1 MRGTVKG
8 EAAIWFR
15 THVPVP
21 LRWALVAAVAGE
33 TLLGSL
39 PAMLP
44 WEMGHPPHW
53 GLLLPLIT
61 VAVCV
66 TMLHSGFGPLEFPH
80 RRHWRTARFGWCLL
94 AALVATVPGLWCVDG
109 LDLSGSVRNR
119 LAFFSLACASSLL
132 VPATLSAVLPT
143 LIMLVSMMMAAGSA
157 TPEATAFLLRKEA
170 TAAELLG
177 AGAVTLL
184 VAAAYGRYYPPRWAR
199 RTA

>member
-21 LRWALVAAVAGE
+21 LRWAMVAAVAAE

-39 PAMLP
+39 PAILP
-44 WEMGHPPHW
+44 WNMGHPAHW

-61 VAVCV
+61 IAVCV

-119 LAFFSLACASSLL
+119 LAFFSLACLSSLI

-143 LIMLVSMMMAAGSA
+143 LVMLVSMMMAAASPS
-157 TPEATAFLLRKEA
+157 PETAVFLLREHA
-170 TAAELLG
+170 SIAELTG
-177 AGAVTLL
+177 VTAVVLL
-184 VAAAYGRYYPPRWAR
+184 VAAAYGLSYPPRWAR
-199 RTA
+199 RT